1 MTGRKAVPTAC
12 ATKIKLEIET
22 LSYSEGS
29 TYLSSSQNCRA
40 LWGWESSLILLILF
54 CVGFGHAYTL
64 MTYAYSFS
72 NVTSRDG
79 LGVFLCLALL
89 SWILALSILFRVL
102 KAACDERSEKTDG
115 KRDKN
120 DGKERQNRPTV
131 WKQLYAAYEMIF
143 EINGKFY
150 LIKMY
155 LAELLENTLQVVN
168 MTTFYLC
175 EMPLSIILGLCSIM
189 IAEVLFST
197 WSIFHMD
204 SKLTRNKQL
213 LVDVVTD
220 ILLMTVPILYAHLSH
235 KVPIG
240 IWTMIQLTAI
250 PTVGV
255 LSKTM
260 DIWEDLFRLDMH
272 RFQQRNAVGRKSSIR
287 SSRLSILYLPENKL
301 VFETQLGHF
310 PKCLRYGFAV
320 INVAFVLYVS
330 VVVYLQLNSTPSD
343 EQCKALYTPE
353 VWTSCELKVPFC
365 QHLFESTCDCAVLK
379 LKNYS
384 QPVFPHSFGNLSSL
398 MFLGVYG
405 GELKHL
411 PAHLGR
417 NHRKLRHLS
426 VVDNQLSAIPESIGN
441 LHRLIRLI
449 IVKNPLKILPH
460 SLGNLENLVYL
471 AVFNNR
477 LIALPTTIGNLRNL
491 AFLHAWNNRLHA
503 LPDTIGSLQQLIEL
517 SVFNNQLRLL
527 PEAIGDLHT
536 LVYLSVQNNHLTT
549 LPNRMGNLKRLRS
562 LYAWNNSIKSL
573 PENFGDL
580 NSLQIV
586 DFRHNELRNL
596 PLSIQKLAAVKHFYV
611 AGNYLCPNED
621 FPSNLVGAQGLC
633 TYQCSTDCP
642 SLWLDNGMCDD
653 NEYLYLVRVQ
663 LNMPMAVVPQR
674 DAGCNTL
681 TCNYDAG
688 SCEKSE

>member
-1 MTGRKAVPTAC
+1 
-12 ATKIKLEIET
+12 
-22 LSYSEGS
+22 
-29 TYLSSSQNCRA
+29 
-40 LWGWESSLILLILF
+40 
-54 CVGFGHAYTL
+54 
-64 MTYAYSFS
+64 MTYAISFP

-155 LAELLENTLQVVN
+155 LAELLENTLQVLN

-220 ILLMTVPILYAHLSH
+220 TLVMTVPILYAHLSH

-301 VFETQLGHF
+301 VFETQLDHF
-310 PKCLRYGFAV
+310 PKCLRYSFAV

-365 QHLFESTCDCAVLK
+365 QHLFESTCD
-379 LKNYS
+379 S
-384 QPVFPHSFGNLSSL
+384 
-398 MFLGVYG
+398 
-405 GELKHL
+405 
-411 PAHLGR
+411 
-417 NHRKLRHLS
+417 
-426 VVDNQLSAIPESIGN
+426 
-441 LHRLIRLI
+441 
-449 IVKNPLKILPH
+449 
-460 SLGNLENLVYL
+460 
-471 AVFNNR
+471 
-477 LIALPTTIGNLRNL
+477 
-491 AFLHAWNNRLHA
+491 WNNRLHA

-517 SVFNNQLRLL
+517 TVFNNQLRLL

-573 PENFGDL
+573 PENFGEM

-596 PLSIQKLAAVKHFYV
+596 PLSIQKLAAVKHFFV

-653 NEYLYLVRVQ
+653 NEYLYLVRVRF
-663 LNMPMAVVPQR
+663 NMPMAVVPQR
-674 DAGCNTL
+674 DAGCNTPL
-681 TCNYDAG
+681 NG
-688 SCEKSE
+688 SVKQRRDNG